1 MLRQSIGKGIR
12 KKKKKFCR
20 NISFYTVYKILL
32 ANAPF
37 RQMSIIE
44 VLTCFEGPDF
54 FFPLNYALMHPAL
67 QDTAA
72 TTAGQR
78 NNVLQPSQ
86 EHHTHAG

>member
-1 MLRQSIGKGIR
+1 MPPSERWALQKS
-12 KKKKKFCR
+12 
-20 NISFYTVYKILL
+20 SY
-32 ANAPF
+32 AF
-37 RQMSIIE
+37 R
-44 VLTCFEGPDF
+44 VLI